1 MQNAVCIMDFCLC
14 IYAYV
19 TKSPVCMCVC
29 VCVTGSS
36 EQGAAVGQRPPVQTS
51 VPGGGV

>member
-1 MQNAVCIMDFCLC
+1 MDFIRR
-14 IYAYV
+14 IYVYV
-19 TKSPVCMCVC
+19 TKASVCVFVFVCAC
-29 VCVTGSS
+29 VCVTGSP